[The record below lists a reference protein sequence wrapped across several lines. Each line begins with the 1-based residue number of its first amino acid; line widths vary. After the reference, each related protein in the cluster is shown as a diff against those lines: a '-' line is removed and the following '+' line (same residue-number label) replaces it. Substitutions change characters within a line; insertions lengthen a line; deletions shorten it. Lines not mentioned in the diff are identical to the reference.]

1 MTPRLWLLVT
11 PKMLLATVALVAI
24 VVGLLLPGPR
34 SDAAQGQSQI
44 PMQEI
49 GQS

>member
-1 MTPRLWLLVT
+1 
-11 PKMLLATVALVAI
+11 MLLATVAVLAI
-24 VVGLLLPGPR
+24 AVGFLLPGPH